1 MEKSESISELSA
13 ALGKAQ
19 SEFRPIKFNK
29 INPHFKRGYAD
40 LTAIIEATRPALFA
54 NGLAV
59 MQLPSADG
67 AVVHVETILTHK
79 SGQWV
84 SGRTSLNA
92 TKADAQGMGAAIT
105 YGKRYGLSA
114 ILCVSTEED
123 DDGNGASEPPPAQRQ
138 AASRPEPKADAPAK
152 RFAVLVRTWAGIKP
166 EDKDDH
172 RAACLEVAKFAK
184 IDLAKATD
192 EQFETL
198 CAGVQKRMESGLAFA
213 DFVKEPK

>member
-19 SEFRPIKFNK
+19 AEFRPIKFNK

-67 AVVHVETILTHK
+67 SVVHVETILTHK

-123 DDGNGASEPPPAQRQ
+123 DDGNAASEPPPARRE
-138 AASRPEPKADAPAK
+138 AAPRAPETKTETPKA
-152 RFAVLVRTWAGIKP
+152 RFAGLVKGWSGCAP
-166 EDKDDH
+166 EDLK
-172 RAACLEVAKFAK
+172 AACLTVAKFAK
-184 IDLAKATD
+184 IDLATATD
-192 EQFETL
+192 AQFETL
-198 CAGVQKRMESGLAFA
+198 CAGVQTRIDSGMTFA
-213 DFVKEPK
+213 DFAKEPK

>member
-19 SEFRPIKFNK
+19 AEFRPIKFNK

-123 DDGNGASEPPPAQRQ
+123 DDGNSASEPPPSRRE
-138 AASRPEPKADAPAK
+138 AAPREQPKPATETPKSR
-152 RFAVLVRTWAGIKP
+152 FIGLVRAWSGAAP
-166 EDKDDH
+166 EDMK
-172 RAACLEVAKFAK
+172 AACAEVGKFAK
-184 IDLAKATD
+184 IDLKTATD

-198 CAGVQKRMESGLAFA
+198 CAGVQKRMDSGLAFA